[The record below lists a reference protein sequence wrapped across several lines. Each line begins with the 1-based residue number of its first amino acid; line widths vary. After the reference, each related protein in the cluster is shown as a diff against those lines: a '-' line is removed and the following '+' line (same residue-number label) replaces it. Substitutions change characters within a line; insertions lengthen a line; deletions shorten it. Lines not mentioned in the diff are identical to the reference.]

1 MFLRAKRPQRRRA
14 RKANR
19 TPFINTAVFLFT
31 LFNFGF
37 VLFFSFYCCCCVT
50 TFFIFHAHTGYFYFI
65 EILSE
70 FIILDCD
77 ACFLINNL
85 SLHLSILGC

>member
-14 RKANR
+14 RKANS

-37 VLFFSFYCCCCVT
+37 VLFFLFIVVVASQHFLYFMHTQDTFILLKYC
-50 TFFIFHAHTGYFYFI
+50 
-65 EILSE
+65 L
-70 FIILDCD
+70 
-77 ACFLINNL
+77 N
-85 SLHLSILGC
+85 SLF

>member
-19 TPFINTAVFLFT
+19 TPYINTAVFLFT

-37 VLFFSFYCCCCVT
+37 VFCFFFVVVVASQH
-50 TFFIFHAHTGYFYFI
+50 FFIFHTHTGYFYFI

-77 ACFLINNL
+77 ARFLIKNL